1 MQGRSYRLK
10 TQTPGSIISEDGQR
24 RPVILPLGA
33 VVKVISGSLDN
44 LFVNV
49 TWEDKTV
56 MLFTQEIR
64 KRAKKVNAPVA

>member
-1 MQGRSYRLK
+1 MTPDEDCQG
-10 TQTPGSIISEDGQR
+10 

-49 TWEDKTV
+49 TWEEKTV
-56 MLFTQEIR
+56 MLFTQDIR
-64 KRAKKVNAPVA
+64 KRAK